1 MNYQAKFIKGKT
13 IDELKAELQQ
23 MYNDQYKYGY
33 SINRPRIWDIIHTIK
48 ALELNPILNANGE
61 PLQYNKGTIEFS
73 K

>member
-33 SINRPRIWDIIHTIK
+33 SIDRPRMLDINYTIK

-61 PLQYNKGTIEFS
+61 PLQYDKGIIEFS
-73 K
+73 R